1 MMKCHPYSYYRFIMF
16 MAGLWFAFIP
26 QEVKGQ
32 QQVLSVRD
40 VLSLVQS
47 QQPQLAG
54 YKEQANAAGFNV
66 KMAKNT
72 MMPEVTA
79 GYQAGYATYNNI
91 TGMSYPG
98 LILPISGPP
107 SSGNVY
113 DPVPGTALAAMV
125 KWNPLTFGQRQ
136 AAVEKAAAEYKL
148 ANSFYNDALF
158 RQQYMAIATYLN
170 AVYLQ
175 QLMES
180 YRANISRTRTGLEQS
195 LVYAAEG
202 LRPGIDTTQFQ
213 AALAQAETELL
224 TTQRQYY
231 MELTELSRIAAIS
244 GSPDNIKLSDTLLAT
259 KLPVVSTDTVKLT
272 DHPLFRYYEA
282 KKEVS
287 EASLKEVQR
296 LWRPRLD
303 IWANAYARGS
313 GIGADGT
320 IDKSNGWS
328 LTRQNYGA
336 GIQVSFPLLQFAQV
350 NLQKKQQQA
359 TVKAATAAMGQVTL
373 DLQKQQE
380 IAQFNYRQS
389 LLIARQSTVQSQ
401 AARYAYDGLR
411 LSYQSGLIDFTRLM
425 QGQYDLLKAETNE
438 AGALL
443 QVWRA
448 LLEISIAN
456 GDLGEFTSSIK

>member
-1 MMKCHPYSYYRFIMF
+1 MMKSFFCSYYRFLTLIVS
-16 MAGLWFAFIP
+16 LWAITVT
-26 QEVKGQ
+26 QHAMG
-32 QQVLSVRD
+32 QQVLSVKD
-40 VLSLVQS
+40 VLFLVQS

-54 YKEQANAAGFNV
+54 YKEQANAAGYNV
-66 KMAKNT
+66 KIAKNT

-113 DPVPGTALAAMV
+113 DPVPGTALGAMV

-136 AAVEKAAAEYKL
+136 AAVEKAAAEYRL

-175 QLMES
+175 RLVES
-180 YRANISRTRTGLEQS
+180 YKANIARTRAGLEQS

-224 TTQRQYY
+224 NTQGQYY
-231 MELTELSRIAAIS
+231 RELTELSRIAAIS
-244 GSPDNIKLSDTLLAT
+244 ASPDNISLSDTLLAT
-259 KLPVVSTDTVKLT
+259 QLPLAKTDTLKMT

-287 EASLKEVQR
+287 EAALKEVQR

-313 GIGADGT
+313 GVGADGT
-320 IDKSNGWS
+320 VDKANGWS
-328 LTRQNYGA
+328 LTRKNYGA
-336 GIQVSFPLLQFAQV
+336 GIQVSFPILQFTQV
-350 NLQKKQQQA
+350 SLQKKQHQA
-359 TVKAATAAMGQVTL
+359 TVKAATAEMGQVTL
-373 DLQKQQE
+373 NLQKQQE

-389 LLIARQSTVQSQ
+389 LLVARQSTVQSQ
-401 AARYAYDGLR
+401 AARYAYDGLT
-411 LSYQSGLIDFTRLM
+411 LSYQSGLIDFTRLI

-443 QVWRA
+443 QAWRA

-456 GDLGEFTSSIK
+456 GNLEEFTGSIK